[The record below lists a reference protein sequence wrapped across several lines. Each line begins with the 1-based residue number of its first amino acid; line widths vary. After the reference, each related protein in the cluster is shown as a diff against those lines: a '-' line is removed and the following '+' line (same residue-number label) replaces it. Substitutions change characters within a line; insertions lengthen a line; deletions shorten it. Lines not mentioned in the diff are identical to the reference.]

1 MRETA
6 QVVFFTILLTGSG
19 ITLANEESDQNYS
32 DSLISTLEKMGA
44 SQSEIDSTPVAGV
57 FEVTTSDGS
66 IFYVTQD
73 GKHVFTGELHSI
85 DGRDSRNLTEE
96 RRYEDRR
103 ELLAQLPIDETPSFA
118 PKKQT
123 DHVVYVF
130 TDVDCSY
137 CRLLHRN
144 IEGYK
149 EAGIEIRYLAYPR
162 AGVESET
169 YINMVSAWCASDPKD
184 ALTNL
189 KKGKRIKLEQCE
201 SAVLSHVELGK
212 RFQITGTPSLV
223 LESGQII
230 PGYVQ
235 PDRLKRALAQQQ

>member
-6 QVVFFTILLTGSG
+6 QVALFAILLTACGLTVADEESATEYSEYLVS
-19 ITLANEESDQNYS
+19 TLA
-32 DSLISTLEKMGA
+32 KMGA
-44 SQSEIDSTPVAGV
+44 SQSDIDSTPVAGV
-57 FEVTTSDGS
+57 FEVTTSDGG
-66 IFYVTQD
+66 IFYITED

-85 DGRDSRNLTEE
+85 DGSNSRNLTEE
-96 RRYEDRR
+96 RRYEERR
-103 ELLAQLPIDETPSFA
+103 ELLAQLSIDETPSFA
-118 PKKQT
+118 PKEQT

-130 TDVDCSY
+130 TDVDCTY
-137 CRLLHRN
+137 CRALHRN
-144 IEGYK
+144 IEGYM

-169 YINMVSAWCASDPKD
+169 YMNMVSAWCASDPKD
-184 ALTNL
+184 ALTQL

-201 SAVLSHVELGK
+201 SAVPSHVELGK

-235 PDRLKRALAQQQ
+235 PDRLKRALARQQ